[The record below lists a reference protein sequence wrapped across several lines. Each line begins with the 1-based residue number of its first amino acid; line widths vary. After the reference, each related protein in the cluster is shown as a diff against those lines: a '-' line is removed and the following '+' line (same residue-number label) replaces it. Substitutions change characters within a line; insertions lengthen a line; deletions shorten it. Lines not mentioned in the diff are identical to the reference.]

1 VILSRE
7 RSSLLNN
14 SDFKCFKKSAM
25 NCFVSARLVEHST
38 LSVPQ
43 RRRPA
48 CRTQYECAELVAEN
62 CPQTA
67 ANAKISQVVRRL
79 RGTAV
84 LKLSEVCMSVQF
96 SVSHIQ
102 SLVVPLQGTPAVKQH
117 HKSQKL
123 NFQYNKNV
131 SQSFSVIT
139 LC

>member
-1 VILSRE
+1 MILSRE

-43 RRRPA
+43 RRRPT

-102 SLVVPLQGTPAVKQH
+102 SLVVSPAVKQH